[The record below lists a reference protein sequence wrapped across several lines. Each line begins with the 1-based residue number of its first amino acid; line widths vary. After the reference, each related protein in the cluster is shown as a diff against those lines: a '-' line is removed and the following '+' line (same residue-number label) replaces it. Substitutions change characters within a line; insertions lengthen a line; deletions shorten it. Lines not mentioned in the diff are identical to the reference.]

1 MDASLTKDGRQY
13 TLQFERRLA
22 HSPEKVWRV
31 LTERELL
38 KQWFPCDVDGEW
50 QVGALLRFNF
60 LHGEGDNLPEED
72 LRGEV
77 LAVEPERLL
86 EFRWGDH
93 LLRFDLVA
101 DGDGCRFALSES
113 FDDASIG
120 ARDAAG
126 WEFCLDNLDLV
137 LEGAAPVEFAVEV
150 WRKRFEHYRKK
161 FEPEAGPQAGMPED
175 HPGAAEL

>member
-1 MDASLTKDGRQY
+1 MDGTLTKKDKLY
-13 TLQFERRLA
+13 TLRLERSLA
-22 HSPEKVWRV
+22 HAPEKVWRV
-31 LTERELL
+31 LTEREFLR
-38 KQWFPCDVDGEW
+38 QWFPCDIEGEW
-50 QVGALLRFNF
+50 QVGEPLKFMF

-93 LLRFDLVA
+93 LIRFDLSA
-101 DGDGCRFALSES
+101 AGEGCRFALSES

-126 WEFCLDNLDLV
+126 WEMCLDNLDLI
-137 LEGAAPVEFAVEV
+137 LEGAAAAKFAVDV
-150 WRKRFEHYRKK
+150 WRKKFEHYRQK
-161 FEPEAGPQAGMPED
+161 FEPEAGPQQGMPDD
-175 HPGAAEL
+175 HPGASE